1 MTTPASATPA
11 PARPRAV
18 RPSAVRPSAGRTR
31 PSPAGI
37 RRAVRGGALGNYVDQ
52 FDIML
57 PVAALTPAAEHVFGP
72 GHLAGATGWVFAA
85 TLLGRPIG
93 AAVFGPLADRVGRTA
108 TTRVALAGIAV
119 TTALIAVVPGHTVL
133 GAGTIALV
141 VALRFLGGVFVGG
154 EYTAAV
160 PLAMEWSDPRR
171 RGHLSGLV
179 MSMSPWASTTIAA
192 LVLLLVSALPDGAYA
207 AWGWRVPFVVGA
219 LMAAGLCLYYRTVV
233 PDSDA
238 WLGAPQRRHPLR
250 DVLVGSHRRAL
261 AQVLVL
267 MSGLWLLTQMAVPTM
282 TAAVRDGGVLDP
294 QALSFALMVA
304 TAASAIV
311 MHACGAASTRT
322 GRRRFFVAFA
332 ALAVVAAPATWWAL
346 AAAGGAGGVVA
357 LMVALQLVTVTAY
370 GPVGAYL
377 AERFPA
383 GVRASGYGVGYSLS
397 IVVPALYPV
406 WLPALQGAVG
416 ADAAVMGVLALG
428 AVLLGAGA
436 WLGPETDRER
446 PLP

>member
-1 MTTPASATPA
+1 MHSSATPPA
-11 PARPRAV
+11 PSPTATAPRPA
-18 RPSAVRPSAGRTR
+18 

-57 PVAALTPAAEHVFGP
+57 PVAALTPAAAQLFGP

-119 TTALIAVVPGHTVL
+119 TTGLIAVVPGHTVL

-171 RGHLSGLV
+171 RGRLSGLV

-192 LVLLLVSALPDGAYA
+192 LVLLLVSTLPGDAYVT
-207 AWGWRVPFVVGA
+207 WGWRVPFVVGA
-219 LMAAGLCLYYRTVV
+219 VLAGALCLYYRSVV

-238 WLGAPQRRHPLR
+238 WLGAAPRRHPLR
-250 DVLVGSHRRAL
+250 DVLVGPYRRSL

-267 MSGLWLLTQMAVPTM
+267 MTGLWLLTQMAVPTM
-282 TAAVRDGGVLDP
+282 TATVRSGGVLDA
-294 QALSFALMVA
+294 QALSFTLMVA
-304 TAASAIV
+304 TAASAVV
-311 MHACGAASTRT
+311 MHAAGAASTRT
-322 GRRRFFVAFA
+322 GRRRFFVVFA
-332 ALAVVAAPATWWAL
+332 AVSLVAGPLTWAGI
-346 AAAGGAGGVVA
+346 AAAGSTAAVV
-357 LMVALQLVTVTAY
+357 LLVTLLQVVTVTAY

-383 GVRASGYGVGYSLS
+383 AVRSSGYGVGYSLS

-406 WLPALQGAVG
+406 WLPVLQRAVG
-416 ADAAVMGVLALG
+416 ADVAVMGVLALG
-428 AVLLGAGA
+428 AALLGIGA
-436 WLGPETDRER
+436 WWGPETDRER
-446 PLP
+446 PLR